1 MRLMCDRK
9 LNYAALSKELGID
22 VTQLYAKEI
31 GGLKDLKEDGLLLS
45 DIHGIEITPR
55 GVPLMRVV
63 AMRFDATWV
72 EGAN

>member
-1 MRLMCDRK
+1 MWVDIYGIRLITRMV
-9 LNYAALSKELGID
+9 G
-22 VTQLYAKEI
+22 
-31 GGLKDLKEDGLLLS
+31 KDLKEDGLLLS

-72 EGAN
+72 EGANKHSKTV